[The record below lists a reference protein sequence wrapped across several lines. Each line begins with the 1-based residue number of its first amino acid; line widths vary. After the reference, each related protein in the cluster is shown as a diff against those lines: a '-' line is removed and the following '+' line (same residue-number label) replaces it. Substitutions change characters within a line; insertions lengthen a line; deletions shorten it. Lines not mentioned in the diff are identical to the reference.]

1 MHRCFNC
8 MNEFDKSM
16 TTCPNCGAEYIT
28 QPENSKHLTPGT
40 VLNDR
45 YVIGYAKDVN
55 SIFVTYNAWDNDEDV
70 KVYINEFLPNNFA
83 GRVKGQSDVVTKSGD
98 AEDKYYAGLKAFADE
113 CQDLINIEHND
124 IIDGFDANNTYY
136 IVRKVIKGTSLAE
149 IIDDDYEITNEY
161 ARRVIVAV
169 LKAIEPVHDIGII
182 HGNITSDNI
191 IIDENGSVILTD
203 FGFCGYMARI
213 MPVYTNEGYSPAE
226 EYEQGVK
233 LTTAA
238 DIYSIAAV
246 FYELI
251 TGEIPVDATTRAKQ
265 DTLIPISEVKGVTL
279 RPGICNAIMNALNI
293 KVENRT
299 QDVDSFFEEIKDK
312 NNKRRWEKHSVP
324 ADKPKND
331 FYKKKSFWVKTF
343 IYVIVAVMLICVA
356 VIAFEISSIKKDV
369 AKEKERAN
377 EVSTEALPEEGKSIF
392 DIFGSSEDDTEET
405 TADSDE
411 GKPDDDVESGG
422 GILAI
427 FR

>member
-1 MHRCFNC
+1 
-8 MNEFDKSM
+8 
-16 TTCPNCGAEYIT
+16 
-28 QPENSKHLTPGT
+28 
-40 VLNDR
+40 
-45 YVIGYAKDVN
+45 
-55 SIFVTYNAWDNDEDV
+55 
-70 KVYINEFLPNNFA
+70 
-83 GRVKGQSDVVTKSGD
+83 
-98 AEDKYYAGLKAFADE
+98 
-113 CQDLINIEHND
+113 
-124 IIDGFDANNTYY
+124 
-136 IVRKVIKGTSLAE
+136 
-149 IIDDDYEITNEY
+149 
-161 ARRVIVAV
+161 
-169 LKAIEPVHDIGII
+169 
-182 HGNITSDNI
+182 
-191 IIDENGSVILTD
+191 
-203 FGFCGYMARI
+203 MARI

-279 RPGICNAIMNALNI
+279 RTGICNAIMNALNI

-312 NNKRRWEKHSVP
+312 NNKRRWEKHFVP